1 MNPAGAITGTLPKR
15 PSDLVPDVCGL
26 GRVTVMPASWHAR
39 ISRLLKVAAIGNGLE
54 PLGLENSLRLLG
66 TLGASR
72 YNPANTRRSMLMKVS
87 RCGDLRP
94 STLS

>member
-1 MNPAGAITGTLPKR
+1 MCTGVNQHRRGPHRILSESFCFRWLIRSKGGVPIGAE
-15 PSDLVPDVCGL
+15 
-26 GRVTVMPASWHAR
+26 AAE
-39 ISRLLKVAAIGNGLE
+39 VAAIGNGLE
-54 PLGLENSLRLLG
+54 RLGLENSLRLLG

-94 STLS
+94 STLSG